1 MATESK
7 TALNERWLDAGK
19 TAAKQYV
26 DVSEQAFNGL
36 ADLQEKVA
44 QSTRVDWI
52 AAVGG
57 AQANLTRELTAVYTR
72 AARELVK

>member
-1 MATESK
+1 MATETK
-7 TALNERWLDAGK
+7 AAALEIGR
-19 TAAKQYV
+19 TAATQYV
-26 DVSEQAFNGL
+26 NLSEQAFNGL
-36 ADLQEKVA
+36 ADLQEQLA

-57 AQANLTRELTAVYTR
+57 AQANLTRELTAAYTR